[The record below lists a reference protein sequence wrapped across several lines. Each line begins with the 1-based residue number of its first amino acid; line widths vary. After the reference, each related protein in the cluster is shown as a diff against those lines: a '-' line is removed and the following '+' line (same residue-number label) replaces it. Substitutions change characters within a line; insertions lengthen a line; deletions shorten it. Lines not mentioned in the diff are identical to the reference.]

1 MLCCLTLLFLH
12 MLTVEVHSYSLN
24 IHPNTWEHMI
34 THHTIYLNFENTT
47 QLCWCWSLWQS
58 DAPLGTPSAIPI
70 IVGLELV
77 VFNTCHYSASTLM
90 SFSKYTANTIFVV
103 AHCIGCQLRFNRWT
117 PWFNCCIW
125 CPWLAREDQKLN
137 NNFEDVTSLG
147 WTRVF
152 RHC

>member
-1 MLCCLTLLFLH
+1 MLCYLTLLFLH
-12 MLTVEVHSYSLN
+12 MLTLKVYSYSKSTY
-24 IHPNTWEHMI
+24 PNTWEHMI

-58 DAPLGTPSAIPI
+58 DAPLGTPSTIPV

-90 SFSKYTANTIFVV
+90 SFSKYTADTMFVG
-103 AHCIGCQLRFNRWT
+103 AHCIGCHLWFNSCT

-125 CPWLAREDQKLN
+125 CPWLATEDQKLN
-137 NNFEDVTSLG
+137 NNFEDVTSLA
-147 WTRVF
+147 WTTVF
-152 RHC
+152 RRC